1 MDTSVRVRALPD
13 TRFRGTLKLYTDVKI
28 ERGER
33 HLYKRLPL
41 ATYHCVELSD
51 NHDNYVAEFRELN
64 PAFADV
70 GISYEFVLRKFG

>member
-1 MDTSVRVRALPD
+1 MLNQSVRVVPD
-13 TRFRGTLKLYTDVKI
+13 TRFRGTLKLFTDVKV
-28 ERGER
+28 ERGDR
-33 HLYKRLPL
+33 YLFKRLPL

-51 NHDNYVAEFRELN
+51 NHDSYVEEFRELN